1 METQKIIE
9 IPTSVVARILGC
21 HVNTV
26 LYRREVGVLKK
37 ARRFSNSPHAPWMFD
52 RQEVYD
58 LKESISQ

>member
-1 METQKIIE
+1 METQKIIR
-9 IPTSVVARILGC
+9 IPTAVAARILGC
-21 HVNTV
+21 HVRTV

-37 ARRFSNSPHAPWMFD
+37 ATRFSDSPQSPWMFD